1 MEDTLAIRE
10 AISAIFFLKS
20 YSVFK
25 TENEFRFGI
34 TKDFETQNHTEV
46 LSLYPHIKLPLLKS
60 GIKSK
65 KAYEI
70 INNITGLTLNSSI
83 LNNFISNKFYH
94 KSKYNI
100 SK

>member
-20 YSVFK
+20 SSVFN

-34 TKDFETQNHTEV
+34 TKDFEIQNHTEV

-60 GIKSK
+60 KIKSK
-65 KAYEI
+65 KVYEI
-70 INNITGLTLNSSI
+70 INNAIGLPLNSRI

-94 KSKYNI
+94 KSKHNI
-100 SK
+100 AK